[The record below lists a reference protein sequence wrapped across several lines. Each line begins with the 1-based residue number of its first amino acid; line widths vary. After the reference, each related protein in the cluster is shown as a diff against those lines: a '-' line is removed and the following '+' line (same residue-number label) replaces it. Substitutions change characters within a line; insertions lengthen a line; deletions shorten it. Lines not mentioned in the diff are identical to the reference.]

1 MNLTF
6 FTTCFQ
12 IKPDKGLTERGTA
25 MEDMHHIFT
34 RFKEEFP
41 EVYNRHEALGKEIH
55 EKVGPLDE
63 NSRWLIKIAISA
75 ACNHKR
81 ALATH
86 IKKAQAAG
94 VTDAEIKHAL
104 LLLIPTVGFPMFMK
118 AYSILESGK

>member
-1 MNLTF
+1 
-6 FTTCFQ
+6 
-12 IKPDKGLTERGTA
+12 
-25 MEDMHHIFT
+25 MEDIHQIFT

-41 EVYNRHEALGKEIH
+41 EIYNRHQALGKEIH
-55 EKVGPLDE
+55 EKAGPLGE
-63 NSRWLIKIAISA
+63 TSRWLIKIAISA

-86 IKKAQAAG
+86 IKRAQGAG

-118 AYSILESGK
+118 AYSVLESSR

>member
-1 MNLTF
+1 
-6 FTTCFQ
+6 
-12 IKPDKGLTERGTA
+12 
-25 MEDMHHIFT
+25 MEDMHQIFT

-55 EKVGPLDE
+55 ENVGPLGE

-86 IKKAQAAG
+86 IKKALAAG
-94 VTDAEIKHAL
+94 VSDAEIKHTL
-104 LLLIPTVGFPMFMK
+104 LLLIPTAGFPVFMK
-118 AYSILESGK
+118 AYAVLESSR

>member
-1 MNLTF
+1 
-6 FTTCFQ
+6 
-12 IKPDKGLTERGTA
+12 
-25 MEDMHHIFT
+25 MEDVHQIFT

-41 EVYNRHEALGKEIH
+41 EVNSGHEALGKEIH
-55 EKVGPLDE
+55 EKGGPLGE

-94 VTDAEIKHAL
+94 VTEAEIKHAL

-118 AYSILESGK
+118 AYSVLESTR